1 MTESRKF
8 VRIRALALTGSL
20 LLAGMLGLAVYGPGG
35 PLLPLA
41 MAALGYYALTRKW
54 TAPGVI
60 LLSLGGIWLLSQSGG
75 IIAIAA
81 AAGAIAYGLSLLRNK
96 NPLELEA

>member
-1 MTESRKF
+1 MTEMNK
-8 VRIRALALTGSL
+8 TGRNPARTVSL
-20 LLAGMLGLAVYGPGG
+20 LLAGILGVA
-35 PLLPLA
+35 
-41 MAALGYYALTRKW
+41 
-54 TAPGVI
+54 
-60 LLSLGGIWLLSQSGG
+60 LLSQFGG

>member
-1 MTESRKF
+1 MTEKKKPGHN
-8 VRIRALALTGSL
+8 LARTASL
-20 LLAGMLGLAVYGPGG
+20 LLAGILGLA
-35 PLLPLA
+35 LF
-41 MAALGYYALTRKW
+41 
-54 TAPGVI
+54 
-60 LLSLGGIWLLSQSGG
+60 SQFGG